1 MQPKGSMT
9 EKETKALSLA
19 SIVLGILDGKTQT
32 ITAPTGAVARGE
44 KLLGKVT
51 RSEIQAFYES
61 FTKLK
66 SALLDAI
73 QQVSMMTEHPDKH
86 SVQDLQNAEAEC
98 ARLASESQSV
108 KALFW
113 NLVRLTV
120 PGAADEDTIGIR
132 EDWAVVSIPQMKEE
146 EFAEVLRRGV
156 LDALLK
162 GRFSRE
168 A

>member
-1 MQPKGSMT
+1 MT

-51 RSEIQAFYES
+51 RYEIQAFYES

-73 QQVSMMTEHPDKH
+73 QQVSTMTEHPDKH

-98 ARLASESQSV
+98 ERLASESQAV

-146 EFAEVLRRGV
+146 EALAQLLRHEFR
-156 LDALLK
+156 ATLLK
-162 GRFSRE
+162 RRFSPD